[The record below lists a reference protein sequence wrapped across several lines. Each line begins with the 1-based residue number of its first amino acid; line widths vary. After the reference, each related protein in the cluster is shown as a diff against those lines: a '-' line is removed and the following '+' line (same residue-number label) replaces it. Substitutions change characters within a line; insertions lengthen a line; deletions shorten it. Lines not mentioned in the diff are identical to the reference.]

1 MALDFGNM
9 QKPPE
14 VETPPAVDA
23 ASEQLMNSVQE
34 TIKGEQE
41 VLPPEI
47 QVADASS
54 VRDAAIMQP
63 VTPEEKRGVVP
74 GERKIESMQEDTQQ
88 KFSEVKAATENILQK
103 DYGSFISQVDLSL
116 NNKYKTRMDAD
127 GKYYNVYHVVLP
139 NTDVAGIEGTRTY
152 KLQDGLTE
160 DEIEKTINK
169 RNNVVRGSGD
179 LTYQPDEQN
188 VGLATVY
195 AAEELT
201 VTQMMRG
208 MFNTAPFSIGM
219 TAGRRLYQGYGVLA
233 NSKYL
238 QNPTMLPFKKF
249 IKNVG
254 VASAIG
260 TGIYATGMTYG
271 LVDKVTEKLEKEGI
285 SQFSSKG
292 WAHLLF
298 EIQQK
303 ELEIRKL
310 DPNHVDIEQ
319 RPRTLTVEQFASVL
333 DPKFAKYWTKL
344 ANTLSENGAA
354 TFTFGLGTRTMG
366 FKDLDVLNIFTKGN
380 NARMQKYHNQAIE
393 NLKNAD
399 KKWVATGLKV
409 QTPTSQRITN
419 EIKKIIDAEE
429 LADQNEIFTAAARF
443 IVGFERQQVGQ
454 KLLSP
459 RKWLLEIGG
468 GEFGAGVLTAAAAE
482 YNWYGSSA
490 RTEDIDK
497 LGFVLAGATLFPN
510 ALSFV
515 PTIINSTMLTRGS
528 VGAIEGISQIGG
540 MLTKK
545 LSDSVDPKGRTQLA
559 RYLSDSPDN
568 VSSFFTF
575 VKGDKSMLPADM
587 PDDIK
592 KVASDLRRQILRLDS
607 ETGGKVIDNMQ
618 ASAEITEQV
627 SNLAARLY
635 PNNPDAKAIF
645 MEDSLGVF
653 TGLEVIGALEDFLV
667 NSVTK
672 NNSVKLNVAQLKL
685 QTSLVRQ
692 KEKALEKASKLY
704 EDLLRMDV
712 STLEGDAVLAHQRM
726 TNAVAETLE
735 LNSGRTAEM
744 STFMDQAL
752 AMTANNAFKKLVNNP
767 YEGQHEV
774 EEVLNML
781 KTEQGQRLS
790 ITIDGT
796 ELTGTDAIRHMISQV
811 QQTLDDT
818 YLLVMDGR
826 RVLAD
831 DYKTS
836 GKTRLLSDAD
846 QYNGT
851 KIELN
856 STNKLLVSAQ
866 HFGATMN
873 GVRIA
878 AKAEKN
884 RLYAAAFDNPE
895 DATIDVTQLYARISD
910 DIDSVSSA
918 AAAGSDISK
927 STKFARRFFSD
938 AIEDSVSPFIK
949 TLGQGDYKKGIKVL
963 KKLGPKFKELGVV
976 IPSGSYSD
984 INKLSKALFS
994 SRTVKG
1000 GKTQI
1005 EAINGVLS
1013 EVGLSELRLMIPT
1026 PEYLQGMSN
1035 LSGDLLDIKN
1045 AANRGKQSSKD
1056 YVGDTL
1062 LSKILNDLDTEANV
1076 KNSTRNEEAFNKAY
1090 EYYTETYLP
1099 MVKSKLWD
1107 DSFGGTTGF
1116 DFSADTITK
1125 LSHKNGVHTWLG
1137 MAIKRI
1143 NPEEPLSAV
1152 TFMEDFRAFF
1162 GKDPD
1167 APAYRAAIAA
1177 LDDTLIE
1184 MGPGTRITSDF
1195 LERPSVTGL
1204 SEDATRRLKE
1214 GDSEG
1219 FLASEDALLPDKVGF
1234 RAGTGAS
1241 YATPSKIS
1249 TTLST
1254 DKRYDK
1260 VSRIVEALENTG
1272 LYTKGQASNIFDKV
1286 NRAIRQG
1293 GPEAQKAINDN
1304 LDIVAK
1310 QIELSGAKAAK
1321 LKGQFKSWGNSN
1333 QMLLQNFQKKLSSP
1347 KDMVEEMLN
1356 NPQLIDTVR
1365 DSFLKNSEDGEELF
1379 RRLWA
1384 EGMLELTQKGSF
1396 VTKADDGL
1404 RAAQDTYD
1412 PLAFGK
1418 LLKNNQNKL
1427 TKIFGADHVSDMILI
1442 NQLLL
1447 RQHKSLP
1454 TGYGGIT
1461 QQITFAANKGAN
1473 FVYGPASVISRLYA
1487 ANSGRTSY
1495 RYIGAEAVAAMLV
1508 NSDNKLITSLMSN
1521 PKWAKGF
1528 REFMMNPKQTMDS
1541 MSANTITWLHELAG
1555 AVSATGEGLFID
1567 ETSEDSNRFYFN
1579 EQVDKILARGK
1590 ENYKDKEPRSVL
1602 DPITQKEQLAI
1613 EEATISVGAENR
1625 ADDYGAAIRA
1635 VEGIRGFAGQAL
1647 TDFDL

>member
-1 MALDFGNM
+1 M
-9 QKPPE
+9 
-14 VETPPAVDA
+14 
-23 ASEQLMNSVQE
+23 
-34 TIKGEQE
+34 
-41 VLPPEI
+41 
-47 QVADASS
+47 
-54 VRDAAIMQP
+54 
-63 VTPEEKRGVVP
+63 
-74 GERKIESMQEDTQQ
+74 
-88 KFSEVKAATENILQK
+88 
-103 DYGSFISQVDLSL
+103 
-116 NNKYKTRMDAD
+116 
-127 GKYYNVYHVVLP
+127 
-139 NTDVAGIEGTRTY
+139 
-152 KLQDGLTE
+152 
-160 DEIEKTINK
+160 
-169 RNNVVRGSGD
+169 
-179 LTYQPDEQN
+179 
-188 VGLATVY
+188 
-195 AAEELT
+195 
-201 VTQMMRG
+201 
-208 MFNTAPFSIGM
+208 
-219 TAGRRLYQGYGVLA
+219 
-233 NSKYL
+233 
-238 QNPTMLPFKKF
+238 
-249 IKNVG
+249 
-254 VASAIG
+254 
-260 TGIYATGMTYG
+260 
-271 LVDKVTEKLEKEGI
+271 
-285 SQFSSKG
+285 
-292 WAHLLF
+292 
-298 EIQQK
+298 
-303 ELEIRKL
+303 
-310 DPNHVDIEQ
+310 
-319 RPRTLTVEQFASVL
+319 
-333 DPKFAKYWTKL
+333 
-344 ANTLSENGAA
+344 
-354 TFTFGLGTRTMG
+354 
-366 FKDLDVLNIFTKGN
+366 
-380 NARMQKYHNQAIE
+380 
-393 NLKNAD
+393 
-399 KKWVATGLKV
+399 
-409 QTPTSQRITN
+409 
-419 EIKKIIDAEE
+419 
-429 LADQNEIFTAAARF
+429 
-443 IVGFERQQVGQ
+443 
-454 KLLSP
+454 
-459 RKWLLEIGG
+459 
-468 GEFGAGVLTAAAAE
+468 
-482 YNWYGSSA
+482 
-490 RTEDIDK
+490 
-497 LGFVLAGATLFPN
+497 
-510 ALSFV
+510 
-515 PTIINSTMLTRGS
+515 
-528 VGAIEGISQIGG
+528 
-540 MLTKK
+540 
-545 LSDSVDPKGRTQLA
+545 
-559 RYLSDSPDN
+559 
-568 VSSFFTF
+568 
-575 VKGDKSMLPADM
+575 
-587 PDDIK
+587 
-592 KVASDLRRQILRLDS
+592 
-607 ETGGKVIDNMQ
+607 
-618 ASAEITEQV
+618 
-627 SNLAARLY
+627 
-635 PNNPDAKAIF
+635 
-645 MEDSLGVF
+645 
-653 TGLEVIGALEDFLV
+653 
-667 NSVTK
+667 
-672 NNSVKLNVAQLKL
+672 
-685 QTSLVRQ
+685 
-692 KEKALEKASKLY
+692 
-704 EDLLRMDV
+704 
-712 STLEGDAVLAHQRM
+712 
-726 TNAVAETLE
+726 
-735 LNSGRTAEM
+735 
-744 STFMDQAL
+744 
-752 AMTANNAFKKLVNNP
+752 
-767 YEGQHEV
+767 
-774 EEVLNML
+774 
-781 KTEQGQRLS
+781 
-790 ITIDGT
+790 
-796 ELTGTDAIRHMISQV
+796 
-811 QQTLDDT
+811 
-818 YLLVMDGR
+818 
-826 RVLAD
+826 
-831 DYKTS
+831 
-836 GKTRLLSDAD
+836 
-846 QYNGT
+846 
-851 KIELN
+851 
-856 STNKLLVSAQ
+856 SAQ

-918 AAAGSDISK
+918 AAAGSDISR

-1167 APAYRAAIAA
+1167 APAYKAAIAA

-1234 RAGTGAS
+1234 RAGSGAS
-1241 YATPSKIS
+1241 YATPSK
-1249 TTLST
+1249 
-1254 DKRYDK
+1254 
-1260 VSRIVEALENTG
+1260 
-1272 LYTKGQASNIFDKV
+1272 IFDKV

-1404 RAAQDTYD
+1404 RAVQDTYD

-1418 LLKNNQNKL
+1418 LLNKNRNKL

-1454 TGYGGIT
+1454 TGYGAPVSK
-1461 QQITFAANKGAN
+1461 ITFMANKGAN

-1567 ETSEDSNRFYFN
+1567 ETPEDSNRFYFN

-1635 VEGIRGFAGQAL
+1635 VEGIKGFAGQAL
-1647 TDFDL
+1647 TDFDF